1 MIFAQLVYPECYQ
14 DIHDGIRS
22 FIEDRFEQVES
33 GLQGDSWIW
42 IWIEND
48 KVEIDTFSSMKH
60 QIKSSRAGSHV
71 DSVIDALK
79 SRYTIHEYPNP
90 EPEPHEDS

>member
-1 MIFAQLVYPECYQ
+1 MIFAQLVYPECYE

-22 FIEDRFEQVES
+22 LLEGRFDHVDS

-42 IWIEND
+42 IWIEED
-48 KVEIDTFSSMKH
+48 KVEIDTFTSMKH

-79 SRYTIHEYPNP
+79 SHYTIHEYPAP
-90 EPEPHEDS
+90 ELEAHEEG